1 MKWKLV
7 DCLSEI
13 GIIKGDSVDVPRT
26 HGPSPASTQGK
37 VHRLIFT
44 PRWIQKRLQGLSGT

>member
-26 HGPSPASTQGK
+26 RPASTQGK

-44 PRWIQKRLQGLSGT
+44 LRGIQKRLQGLSGT